1 MIHVNPDTAMVTDE
15 DDPAAIACP
24 VNLENGVLSASLRA
38 TDLATFNAQAL
49 AAKLLTQGEDG
60 RLRSARGVSLA
71 RIGTVELADGVVD
84 ERYHANIWLNRAVVD
99 RGEWMGW
106 ALLWSIQ
113 GSALDHVNA
122 QEDGVAL
129 GGIEL
134 IDPGTI
140 RSPRNVS
147 L

>member
-1 MIHVNPDTAMVTDE
+1 M
-15 DDPAAIACP
+15 
-24 VNLENGVLSASLRA
+24 
-38 TDLATFNAQAL
+38 
-49 AAKLLTQGEDG
+49 
-60 RLRSARGVSLA
+60 
-71 RIGTVELADGVVD
+71 VELSGAVELSDGVFD
-84 ERYHANIWLNRAVVD
+84 SRYHANIWLNRAVVA

-129 GGIEL
+129 GGIDL